1 MTDLPPLEPSMD
13 ALTLMATGD
22 FSALAHAGPG
32 GVALL
37 VLVAL
42 SLLGLAVAIG
52 WTGVVTLRRDLSADA
67 FAIVLATLVVAAAVG
82 PFLIAW
88 ARTSPIRGI
97 EEIILW
103 GGAAFAGAWAG
114 AVAGAVKRRIG
125 VAESTL
131 AVILV
136 AAAVAAIGAA
146 GSWGERELVAAVL
159 VAAVA
164 LLFAVVGAVAAV
176 RYFEHGLTWWVLR
189 QLGLFVWLLTYS
201 LAAGAVIAMVKRRF
215 SWAACVSGMVTMA
228 IGLVVIAAVVWIWPE
243 ATFLWRDTIIWGG
256 AMLTMLV
263 AGFIV
268 GRVGRRL
275 GFFESYVASLVI
287 LAIVGV
293 HMAVGWHILLGIGPG
308 DTETHFQFMVRV
320 APGVRILGPMW
331 ERSLALAASA
341 GFLLAVFGG
350 SLGYLFYGDEGKL
363 DPRFSFES
371 LIGVRH
377 LLTRGRGLISVTA
390 VVAVLGV
397 AVGVAALV
405 AVTAV
410 MSGYQ
415 QDIQDKILTTN
426 AHFVVQK
433 YGVDFTEYNDVA
445 REALADRDVLAATPF
460 TFNEAMLATGERA
473 LGVIIKGVIPE
484 EAGEVTGIEGNL
496 CRAIHA
502 DGRCV
507 PFEDHDRPHL
517 PDLLGGADGLPG
529 LLVGSE
535 LFRKIE
541 QPVGSIL
548 TLTTPIGIAGA
559 RGNAPKRMEF
569 RLVGAFRSGMH
580 DFDVRLCYLDLGA
593 AQRLM
598 GLGTAVNGVEIKVR
612 DPEAVALVA
621 ERVLHAIGRFPFK
634 TLDWHEINKGIFTAL
649 KLQKIVMFLVLT
661 FIIVVAA
668 FNIASTLFMAVVE
681 KAREIAVLKSMG
693 SRDGSI
699 MKIFVLE
706 GWIVGGI
713 GTVLGLV
720 LGLLVCA
727 ALAQARIPIAADVY
741 MVESLQVD
749 VQGFELALTAAATMV
764 ISHLATLYPALK
776 AARQR
781 PVDAM
786 RYE

>member
-1 MTDLPPLEPSMD
+1 
-13 ALTLMATGD
+13 
-22 FSALAHAGPG
+22 
-32 GVALL
+32 
-37 VLVAL
+37 
-42 SLLGLAVAIG
+42 
-52 WTGVVTLRRDLSADA
+52 
-67 FAIVLATLVVAAAVG
+67 
-82 PFLIAW
+82 
-88 ARTSPIRGI
+88 
-97 EEIILW
+97 
-103 GGAAFAGAWAG
+103 
-114 AVAGAVKRRIG
+114 
-125 VAESTL
+125 
-131 AVILV
+131 V
-136 AAAVAAIGAA
+136 AAAVAGIGVA
-146 GSWGERELVAAVL
+146 GSWGARELLLTVL

-164 LLFAVVGAVAAV
+164 LLFAVLGGLAAV
-176 RYFEHGLTWWVLR
+176 RYFEQGLTWWVLR
-189 QLGLFVWLLTYS
+189 QLGLFLWLLTYS
-201 LAAGAVIAMVKRRF
+201 LVAGAVIAMVKRRF
-215 SWAACVSGMVTMA
+215 SWAACVSGVATMA
-228 IGLVVIAAVVWIWPE
+228 IGLAAIAAVVWIWPE

-256 AMLTMLV
+256 AMVTMLV
-263 AGFIV
+263 AGSII

-275 GFFESYVASLVI
+275 GFFESYVASWVI
-287 LAIVGV
+287 LAIVAV
-293 HMAVGWHILLGIGPG
+293 HMAVGWHVVFGIGPG

-320 APGVRILGPMW
+320 APGVKILGPMW
-331 ERSLALAASA
+331 ERSLALGASA

-363 DPRFSFES
+363 DTRFSFES

-390 VVAVLGV
+390 VVAMLGV

-415 QDIQDKILTTN
+415 RDIQDKILTTN

-445 REALADRDVLAATPF
+445 REALSDRDVLAATPF

-473 LGVIIKGVIPE
+473 LGVLIKGVIPE

-502 DGRCV
+502 DGRCE
-507 PFEDHDRPHL
+507 PFEDQDRPHL
-517 PDLLGGADGLPG
+517 PDLLGQTDGLPG

-598 GLGTAVNGVEIKVR
+598 GLGAAVNGVEVKVR

-621 ERVLHAIGRFPFK
+621 ERVLFAIGRFPFK
-634 TLDWHEINKGIFTAL
+634 TLDWHEINRGIFTAL

-706 GWIVGGI
+706 GWIVGGV